1 MIPVRILG
9 TASLLPGREVPTSE
23 VAAAAVP
30 HKNAAEIEARIGIK
44 TRYWSPPGTRMAD
57 VAARALGQAAEAAGI
72 SPREL
77 KRVIFV
83 SSTGGDYT
91 NPATASSVIDALGI
105 NGLCDGFDMANACVG
120 FVSAMD
126 VGARSVATGL
136 SPVGIVAVEL
146 MSRFIRPEDPRPYL
160 VLGDGVGAVILG
172 APRAGE
178 GIRAV
183 SLGNDGANGGTAYI
197 EHPGLTRKLELSV
210 FAASNRDMN
219 AIATKAIVD
228 SANAVL
234 AQCGLSMADVAWVLP
249 HQPNGQMFKEI
260 LEALGVDPARSV
272 PVVQD
277 IGSVSAA
284 SIPISLDRLM
294 RARRVR
300 PGDRILMV
308 AVGSGLAYGA
318 LLYQVAPAA

>member
-9 TASLLPGREVPTSE
+9 TASLLPGRAVSTSE
-23 VAAAAVP
+23 VAAASVP
-30 HKNAAEIEARIGIK
+30 HKNAAEIEAKIGIK
-44 TRYWSPPGTRMAD
+44 TRYWAPPGTRMAELG
-57 VAARALGQAAEAAGI
+57 ARALGQAAEAAGI
-72 SPREL
+72 LPREL

-91 NPATASSVIDALGI
+91 NPATASSVIDALGA
-105 NGLCDGFDMANACVG
+105 NGGCDGFDMANACVG

-126 VGARSVATGL
+126 IGARSVATGL

-160 VLGDGVGAVILG
+160 VLGDGAGAVILG
-172 APRAGE
+172 AARPGE
-178 GIRAV
+178 GICAV
-183 SLGNDGANGGTAYI
+183 SMGNDGAHGGTAYI

-210 FAASNRDMN
+210 FAASNQDMN

-234 AQCGLSMADVAWVLP
+234 AQCGLGMDDVAWVLP
-249 HQPNGQMFKEI
+249 HQPNGQMFREI
-260 LEALGVDPARSV
+260 LGALGVDPARSV
-272 PVVQD
+272 PVVED

-294 RARRVR
+294 RTRAVR

-318 LLYQVAPAA
+318 LLYQVAPLA